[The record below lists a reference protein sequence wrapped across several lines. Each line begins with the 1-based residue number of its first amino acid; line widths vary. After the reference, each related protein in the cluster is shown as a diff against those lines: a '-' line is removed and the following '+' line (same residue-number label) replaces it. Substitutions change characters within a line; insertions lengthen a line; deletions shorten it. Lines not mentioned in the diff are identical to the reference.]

1 MKNLLHYSSIIII
14 SSIFISCKDN
24 NQTLPMQGKVKRE
37 TVSIAP
43 KIAGRVARIN
53 VTEGQTVHEGDTLAV
68 LDVPELNSKML
79 LAEGAIESAQG
90 QLDLALNGATSDQVE
105 QVQGQIDLANSQL
118 VYAKQSYERM
128 KNMFADSLIS
138 AQQFDEVKSKYMAA
152 QAQVKTLQAKKTE
165 IVKGTRPETIQSA
178 KGQVERAV
186 GAKKEILQADRERYL
201 LAPADMTI
209 ESITLKQGELATPG
223 YTLINGTITNSVYFR
238 FTIGEAQVQK
248 FGIGT
253 VFTVSPAYQ
262 QKGIQSKVVA
272 IKQLPKYADN
282 TSVSPNYKLGESIYE
297 LKLVPVDSLNTSALY
312 DNSTVLIDTK
322 QR

>member
-1 MKNLLHYSSIIII
+1 MKNLLHYSIIAII
-14 SSIFISCKDN
+14 SMIFISCKDEK
-24 NQTLPMQGKVKRE
+24 TALPLQGKVKRE

-43 KIAGRVARIN
+43 KIAGRVLKIN
-53 VTEGQTVHEGDTLAV
+53 VSEGQVAHEGDTLAI

-79 LAEGAIESAQG
+79 QAEGMIESAQG
-90 QLDLALNGATSDQVE
+90 QLDLALNGATSDQIE
-105 QVQGQIDLANSQL
+105 QVQGQIDLASSQL

-186 GAKKEILQADRERYL
+186 GAKKEIMQANKERYL
-201 LAPADMTI
+201 LAPANMII

-223 YTLINGTITNSVYFR
+223 YTLINGTISNSIYFR
-238 FTIGEAQVQK
+238 FTVGESQVQN
-248 FGIGT
+248 FSIGT
-253 VFTVSPAYQ
+253 EFTISPAYKQ
-262 QKGIQSKVVA
+262 AGIKSKVVA
-272 IKQLPKYADN
+272 VKQLPKYADN

-297 LKLVPVDSLNTSALY
+297 LKLVPVDPVNASTLY
-312 DNSTVLIDTK
+312 DNSTVLMDTK

>member
-1 MKNLLHYSSIIII
+1 MKTLLQYSIIAII
-14 SSIFISCKDN
+14 GMISISCKHTN
-24 NQTLPMQGKVKRE
+24 TVLPLQGKVKRE

-43 KIAGRVARIN
+43 KIAGRVLRIN
-53 VTEGQTVHEGDTLAV
+53 VSEGQIVHEGDTLAI
-68 LDVPELNSKML
+68 LDVPELNPKML
-79 LAEGAIESAQG
+79 QAEGAVEAAQG

-152 QAQVKTLQAKKTE
+152 QAQVKTLQARKTE

-186 GAKKEILQADRERYL
+186 GAKKEILQADKERYL

-223 YTLINGTITNSVYFR
+223 YTLINGIIITSVYFR
-238 FTIGEAQVQK
+238 FTVGESQVQK

-262 QKGIQSKVVA
+262 QKGITSKVVA

-297 LKLVPVDSLNTSALY
+297 LKLVPVDAVNTSTLY
-312 DNSTVLIDTK
+312 DNSTVLIDIK

>member
-1 MKNLLHYSSIIII
+1 MKTLLQYSSIIII
-14 SSIFISCKDN
+14 SAIFISCKDDN
-24 NQTLPMQGKVKRE
+24 TTLPLQGKVKRE
-37 TVSIAP
+37 IVSIAP
-43 KIAGRVARIN
+43 KIAGRVLQIN
-53 VTEGQTVHEGDTLAV
+53 VSEGQTVHEGDTLAI

-79 LAEGAIESAQG
+79 QADGMIESAQG
-90 QLDLALNGATSDQVE
+90 QFDLALHGATSDQIE

-152 QAQVKTLQAKKTE
+152 TAQVKTLEAKKTE
-165 IVKGTRPETIQSA
+165 IVKGTRPETIKSA

-186 GAKKEILQADRERYL
+186 GAKKEILQADKERYL
-201 LAPADMTI
+201 LAPADMII
-209 ESITLKQGELATPG
+209 ESITLKQGELATQG
-223 YTLINGTITNSVYFR
+223 YTLINGTITSSVYFR
-238 FTIGEAQVQK
+238 FTVGESQVQK

-262 QKGIQSKVVA
+262 QKDIESKVVA
-272 IKQLPKYADN
+272 VKQLPKYADN

-297 LKLVPVDSLNTSALY
+297 LKLVPVDSVNASSLY